1 MREEVEIRR
10 AWAGLCGLLVLAAGA
25 QADEHAG
32 GEKLRDLYPPI
43 EPFKTGYLKVSD
55 LHEIHYELCG
65 NPDGIPVMILHGGP
79 GGGSY
84 PDLRRYHDPA
94 RYLLILHD
102 QRGSGRS
109 KPYCEL
115 RENNTPALVADIERL
130 RKHLQLHQVHVF
142 GGSWGSTLALAYA
155 ETYPGN
161 VKSLVLRGVFTA
173 TKEEIDH
180 FYHGGAGKF
189 FPEVYARLQDL
200 VPNPERPDYPKQ
212 LLAILQSDDPATRR
226 RASLGWASYE
236 LKLAGLDR
244 SDAELA
250 AVFERWD
257 PYDFSLIENY
267 YMANG
272 CFLEEGQLLRDAPRI
287 TSIPTVIVHGRHDV
301 ICAPVIAYRLHQALP
316 NSKLVFVEAAGHTAA
331 DPRMRSALVRAVKS
345 LE

>member
-1 MREEVEIRR
+1 M
-10 AWAGLCGLLVLAAGA
+10 LCWLVTLAAGA
-25 QADEHAG
+25 QAGEHAG
-32 GEKLRDLYPPI
+32 GDKLRDWYPPI
-43 EPFKTGYLKVSD
+43 EPFKTGYLKVSS

-65 NPDGIPVMILHGGP
+65 NPDGIPVLILHGGP

-94 RYLLILHD
+94 KHLIVLHD

-109 KPYCEL
+109 RPYCEL
-115 RENNTPALVADIERL
+115 RDNNTPALVEDVERL
-130 RKHLQLHQVHVF
+130 RKHLKLGTVGVF

-155 ETYPGN
+155 ETYPEN

-189 FPEVYARLQDL
+189 FPEVYAKLQDL
-200 VPNPERPDYPKQ
+200 VPNPERLDYPKQ
-212 LLAILQSDDPATRR
+212 LLAMLQSNDPAARR

-236 LKLAGLDR
+236 LKLAGLEK
-244 SDAELA
+244 SDAELEA
-250 AVFERWD
+250 IFKRWD

-287 TSIPTVIVHGRHDV
+287 ASIPTVIVHGRYDV
-301 ICAPVIAYRLHQALP
+301 ICAPCVAYGLHQALP
-316 NSKLVFVEAAGHTAA
+316 NSRLVIVESASHTAGA
-331 DPRMRSALVRAVKS
+331 PRMRSALVNAVKS